1 VTRSEEATGNKTEV
15 PEAQALAGERWI
27 ELAGVVNLRDA
38 GGLMTS
44 DGRTVAHGRLLRSA
58 NLQRATPADISVL
71 TNDLGL
77 TDVIDLRSDFELDR
91 EGPGPLTRIP
101 GVRQHHLSLL
111 PEDVLP
117 DAPPRNRDGDE
128 LLPWQT
134 DALREREAKGQEWSY
149 LGYLSDRPDSILSA
163 MRVIGSAK
171 GAVLV
176 HCAAGKDRTGVVT
189 ALALEVAGVPREA
202 VIADY
207 LLSNDRLD
215 HVNDALLSTPTYAHS
230 LRGRDRSTL
239 LVVADTVRRVLESLD
254 PAGGAAGWLSA
265 AGLTKDELQAIR
277 VKLGVA

>member
-1 VTRSEEATGNKTEV
+1 M

-38 GGLMTS
+38 GGLVTS
-44 DGRTVAHGRLLRSA
+44 DGRTVALGRLLRSA

-91 EGPGPLTRIP
+91 EGPGPLSQVPT
-101 GVRQHHLSLL
+101 VRQHHLSLL

-117 DAPPRNRDGDE
+117 DAAPRNRDGDE

-134 DALREREAKGQEWSY
+134 DALKEREAQGQEWSY
-149 LGYLSDRPDSILSA
+149 LGYLSDRPDSIISA
-163 MRVIGSAK
+163 MRVIGTAK

-189 ALALEVAGVPREA
+189 ALALEVAGVPHEA
-202 VIADY
+202 IIADY

-254 PAGGAAGWLSA
+254 LVGGAAGWLSA
-265 AGLTKDELQAIR
+265 AGLSDDELQAVR

>member
-1 VTRSEEATGNKTEV
+1 MTRSEKASAQAEV

-27 ELAGVVNLRDA
+27 ELAGVVNVRDA
-38 GGLMTS
+38 GGLLTT

-77 TDVIDLRSDFELDR
+77 TDVIDLRSNFELDR
-91 EGPGPLTRIP
+91 EGPGPLTTVAS
-101 GVRQHHLSLL
+101 VRQHHLSLL
-111 PEDVLP
+111 PEDALT
-117 DAPPRNRDGDE
+117 DTPPRNRDGE
-128 LLPWQT
+128 QLLPWQT
-134 DALREREAKGQEWSY
+134 DALKEREAKGQAASY

-202 VIADY
+202 IIADY

-215 HVNDALLSTPTYAHS
+215 HVNEALLSTATYAHS
-230 LRGRDRSTL
+230 LRDRDRSTL

-254 PAGGAAGWLSA
+254 PVGGATGWLA
-265 AGLTKDELQAIR
+265 TAGLTDDELHAVR